1 MKYGDFSSLVQLG
14 VGIHLGT
21 ALLQL
26 YGELGVQP
34 LVRTKARIESLFV
47 DETELPKDVE
57 DELRRLECDF
67 DIFKIRLF
75 NEYKSFVKINSVVA
89 FLLVILLT
97 VIAYKA
103 EDPIAA
109 ELTVFIVALSV
120 LPAPITLGLLWLDAT
135 IEIRPIK
142 ERADKLESLSLKR
155 R

>member
-34 LVRTKARIESLFV
+34 LVRTIARIESLFV

-75 NEYKSFVKINSVVA
+75 NEYKSFVKLRGCVSASDLAHRYCVQGGR
-89 FLLVILLT
+89 
-97 VIAYKA
+97 
-103 EDPIAA
+103 
-109 ELTVFIVALSV
+109 SHC
-120 LPAPITLGLLWLDAT
+120 G
-135 IEIRPIK
+135 
-142 ERADKLESLSLKR
+142 
-155 R
+155 

>member
-1 MKYGDFSSLVQLG
+1 
-14 VGIHLGT
+14 
-21 ALLQL
+21 
-26 YGELGVQP
+26 
-34 LVRTKARIESLFV
+34 
-47 DETELPKDVE
+47 
-57 DELRRLECDF
+57 
-67 DIFKIRLF
+67 
-75 NEYKSFVKINSVVA
+75 VVA

-135 IEIRPIK
+135 IEIRPIM